1 VPRPPPAAPDPDRS
15 PASPVEDAC
24 SCGRLR
30 RASRA
35 LTRFYDDALES
46 AGLSVTQYSLLSNLA
61 RRGTMRMSD
70 FAEAYLVDRTAL
82 GRMLDPLV
90 ERGYVAIARGQDART
105 REASI
110 TRQGRTALAAAR
122 NAWKRAQGQVVHKLG
137 PERLE
142 ALIGTLAELESL
154 HPGAHRPTRRK
165 DTP

>member
-1 VPRPPPAAPDPDRS
+1 MPRTP
-15 PASPVEDAC
+15 PASPAPGRTPAPSADAAC

-90 ERGYVAIARGQDART
+90 ERGYVEIVRGQDART

-122 NAWKRAQGQVVHKLG
+122 NAWRRAQGQVVRKLG

-154 HPGAHRPTRRK
+154 HPAAHRPHRRK
-165 DTP
+165 DMP